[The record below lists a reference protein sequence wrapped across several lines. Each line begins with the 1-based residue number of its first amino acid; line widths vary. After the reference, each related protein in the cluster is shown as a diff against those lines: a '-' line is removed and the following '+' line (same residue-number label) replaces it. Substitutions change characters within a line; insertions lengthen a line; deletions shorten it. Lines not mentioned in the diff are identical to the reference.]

1 MITRVEIENFKAI
14 EKLSMDF
21 TSRLT
26 VIVGPNGSG
35 KTSILQAANSFG
47 KASRTANATLF
58 RRIGATVSP
67 WVKIVTP
74 LGGVEFNADNSESPR
89 ERSFLGDATAADIP
103 GTVLLHCDFDQMS
116 QPSMHGSSLQS
127 DASNLS
133 AVLAGLK
140 LNDPEK
146 FSLIEETLCRII
158 PQIVRIRFDQVPMRG
173 LQLVSTESSRSGYQ
187 EMPTGPS
194 LASGFRLLF
203 DTALVAGIPADS
215 ASEGT
220 LLSLGIITA
229 IVMRDSEFENVV
241 LVDDLD
247 ASLHPSAQKSLIEAI
262 RKLLEMRPKLQVIAT
277 SHSPY
282 LLDSLT
288 HDEIRLTTLD
298 DQGRVVCGTLMDH
311 PDFER
316 WKDEMTPGEMWSMFG
331 EKWLTAPK
339 ESVPVIEVAT

>member
-47 KASRTANATLF
+47 KITGDSRVQSF
-58 RRIGATVSP
+58 RRLGASQGAVVRIDAESAGVIFDPDSP
-67 WVKIVTP
+67 DGSSRRRFVGETKASD
-74 LGGVEFNADNSESPR
+74 L
-89 ERSFLGDATAADIP
+89 P
-103 GTVLLHCDFDQMS
+103 GTVLLHCDYDLMS
-116 QPSMHGSSLQS
+116 RPSLEGSWLHP

-133 AVLAGLK
+133 AVLASLK
-140 LNDPEK
+140 LNNPEK
-146 FSLIEETLCRII
+146 FDLIERTLCQII
-158 PQIVRIRFDQVPMRG
+158 SQIVRIRFDQVPIPG
-173 LQLVSTESSRSGYQ
+173 LRLLPTSPSKSRSQ
-187 EMPTGPS
+187 VAS
-194 LASGFRLLF
+194 LSRAPSGFRLLF
-203 DTALVAGIPADS
+203 DTAQVAGIPAES

-220 LLSLGIITA
+220 LLSLGIITS
-229 IVMRDSEFENVV
+229 IVMSDSEFENVV